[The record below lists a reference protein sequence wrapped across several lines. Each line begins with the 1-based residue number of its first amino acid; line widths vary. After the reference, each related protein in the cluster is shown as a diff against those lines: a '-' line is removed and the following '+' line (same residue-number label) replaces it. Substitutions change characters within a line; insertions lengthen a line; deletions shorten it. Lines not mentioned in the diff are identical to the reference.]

1 MNKSKKVLLIII
13 ILIILLIILFNVLK
27 VQNRILE
34 IIYPKGYNNFV
45 ELYAKEYQVDEYL
58 IYALIKAESN
68 FNPEAVSG
76 KDAKGLMQLV
86 PSTAYDVAKNLELNL
101 TEEEIEEKLL
111 NVDFNINLG
120 TKYLSI
126 LLEKYQNIQLALT
139 AYNAGIGTVDKWI
152 SEGTI
157 KDDGTDIEN
166 IPYKETNQ
174 YVRKIL
180 RDYKIYQDLYN

>member
-1 MNKSKKVLLIII
+1 MKRGKKVLIIII
-13 ILIILLIILFNVLK
+13 ILIVLLIVLFEILK

-34 IIYPKGYNNFV
+34 IVYPIKYNNFV
-45 ELYAKEYQVDEYL
+45 ELYAKEYKVDEYL
-58 IYALIKAESN
+58 VYALIKAESN

-76 KDAKGLMQLV
+76 KEAKGLMQLV
-86 PSTAYDVAKNLELNL
+86 GTTAYDVTKKIGLNL
-101 TEEEIEEKLL
+101 TEEEVEKKLL

-120 TKYLSI
+120 TKYLSM
-126 LLEKYQNIQLALT
+126 LLEKYGNIELALT

-152 SEGTI
+152 EDGII
-157 KDDGTDIEN
+157 KDDGSDIEK

-180 RDYKIYQDLYN
+180 RDYKIYQDLY